1 MTYSDYTPKGDNFFG
16 ENDSDTSCEPT
27 ILQIILKTGDVPSC
41 EPTILR
47 IRKFEKLD
55 KWDFKNGCP
64 YQVKY
69 SCYLGHGWPATK
81 DFCPFTG

>member
-16 ENDSDTSCEPT
+16 EKDSVSSCEPT

-55 KWDFKNGCP
+55 K
-64 YQVKY
+64 
-69 SCYLGHGWPATK
+69 
-81 DFCPFTG
+81 